1 MVRKRRKICA
11 LLISFLMLSA
21 MIMTGCGGSGSEKKE
36 KETSAPET
44 ETVLMQE
51 TAAEEAVTEPV
62 QESES
67 LEETASSET
76 ELAVETAVPEIETE
90 SVQETEKTETA
101 REAPVQDEAEE
112 AMEAAE
118 EEAPDDA
125 ASDQGVMSMFAN
137 YYDYQNS
144 DGSYSYYFA
153 DCGLTVTMDEQWYQ
167 ATRVIVND
175 YGATFYQKASYD
187 AYMKQGFEGGRLF
200 TLGASV
206 NSDFQN
212 YPSFKY
218 IGFNEDD
225 MMNYFAVFPTDY
237 QAYMEDAGVRE
248 EYDMLWAGVEDV
260 VGSIQLAGSTQ

>member
-11 LLISFLMLSA
+11 LLISFLLLSA
-21 MIMTGCGGSGSEKKE
+21 MIMTGCKGSGSEKKE

-51 TAAEEAVTEPV
+51 TAAVEAVTEPV
-62 QESES
+62 QETES
-67 LEETASSET
+67 LEAAASSET
-76 ELAVETAVPEIETE
+76 ELGAETTAPEIETE
-90 SVQETEKTETA
+90 SVQETEKPETA
-101 REAPVQDEAEE
+101 QKEPVQEEAEE

-118 EEAPDDA
+118 EEAPDAA